1 MLIKAKEL
9 NGCKLEGT
17 DGVIGS
23 VKELYFDD
31 LHWTIRYLVADT
43 GNWIS
48 DRRVLLSPYAV
59 DAINKKKNSIS
70 IKLTKKQ
77 IEQSPPLES
86 DKPVSRQYEE
96 SYYGYYGWPMYW
108 GGPFMWGYYPDI
120 VRDPTRWKKTISGD
134 KKGDPNLRSTIAVDS
149 FGVHAQDGEIGH
161 VEDFIIDDVTW
172 AIRYLIVD
180 TRNWWPGKKV
190 LVSTKWIKDVSWG
203 ESKIFVKLSRE
214 KIKESP
220 EYSPELLLT
229 REFEEKM
236 HKHYKMPGYWLD
248 EKEAEKHKNK

>member
-96 SYYGYYGWPMYW
+96 SNYVYY
-108 GGPFMWGYYPDI
+108 
-120 VRDPTRWKKTISGD
+120 
-134 KKGDPNLRSTIAVDS
+134 
-149 FGVHAQDGEIGH
+149 
-161 VEDFIIDDVTW
+161 
-172 AIRYLIVD
+172 
-180 TRNWWPGKKV
+180 
-190 LVSTKWIKDVSWG
+190 
-203 ESKIFVKLSRE
+203 
-214 KIKESP
+214 
-220 EYSPELLLT
+220 
-229 REFEEKM
+229 
-236 HKHYKMPGYWLD
+236 
-248 EKEAEKHKNK
+248 